1 MDLNL
6 REKKEDQLIITD
18 HGWKNIYFC
27 VLNDSY
33 KLKTRKKNVVIV
45 MMAILTFEL
54 CSSFEAFI
62 LNFTFFL
69 STKRFSSHTKVIMS
83 KGCQ

>member
-33 KLKTRKKNVVIV
+33 KLKTRKK
-45 MMAILTFEL
+45 E
-54 CSSFEAFI
+54 CSDRDDGNI
-62 LNFTFFL
+62 D
-69 STKRFSSHTKVIMS
+69 I
-83 KGCQ
+83 